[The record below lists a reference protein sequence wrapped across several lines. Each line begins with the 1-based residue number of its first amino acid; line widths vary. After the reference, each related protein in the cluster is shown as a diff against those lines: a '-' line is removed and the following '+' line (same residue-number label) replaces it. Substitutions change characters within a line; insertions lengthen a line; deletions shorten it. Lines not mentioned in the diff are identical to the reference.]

1 MSKLNDKVLYFIV
14 NYFGKTSDT
23 NVVFYIFAP

>member
-1 MSKLNDKVLYFIV
+1 MSKLIDKVLFFIM
-14 NYFGKTSDT
+14 NYFGKTSGT

>member
-1 MSKLNDKVLYFIV
+1 MSKLNDKVLSFIV